1 MALITHNL
9 FGEVIDKEQWAINF
23 VRSFCPPEGYYLAY
37 SGGKDSVCV
46 KKILDLAG
54 VKYDTHYNV
63 TTVDPAELVR
73 FIIRQFDGVI
83 YDMPDGV
90 TQKFYRV
97 RDGHLRRVDRED
109 MLGPRVIHFTI
120 PELTM
125 RELIVKKQF
134 PPTRLQRYCCER
146 LKESSGKYRITVTGV
161 RQSESK
167 NRKDNQ
173 GPVVIFDGKIGA
185 LQAEEQ
191 GVNFTKTVRG
201 GGLYLTTMTRR
212 YAARLNTVT
221 EPRKR
226 SSILS
231 SISQRMTFGSSYI
244 STSCHI
250 ASCTTRV
257 LDGWAA

>member
-9 FGEVIDKEQWAINF
+9 FGEVNDKVQWAINF
-23 VRSFCPPEGYYLAY
+23 VRSFCPPEGYYFAY
-37 SGGKDSVCV
+37 SGGKDSVCA

-63 TTVDPAELVR
+63 TTVDPPELVQ
-73 FIIRQFDGVI
+73 FIISQFDGVI
-83 YDMPDGV
+83 YDIPDGV

-97 RDGHLRRVDRED
+97 LDGHLRRVERED

-161 RQSESK
+161 RHNESK

-173 GPVVIFDGKIGA
+173 GPVVIFDGKIGT
-185 LQAEEQ
+185 LQAEEH
-191 GVNFTKTVRG
+191 GVNFTKTVR

-221 EPRKR
+221 EPPKR
-226 SSILS
+226 LSIRLYTLP
-231 SISQRMTFGSSYI
+231 RMTFGSSYTN
-244 STSCHI
+244 TSCHI
-250 ASCTTRV
+250 ASCTTR
-257 LDGWAA
+257 A

>member
-1 MALITHNL
+1 MALITRNL
-9 FGEVIDKEQWAINF
+9 FGEVNDKVQWAINLL
-23 VRSFCPPEGYYLAY
+23 RSFCPPEGYFFAY
-37 SGGKDSVCV
+37 SGGKDSVCA

-63 TTVDPAELVR
+63 TTVDPPELVR

-83 YDMPDGV
+83 YDMPDEV

-97 RDGHLRRVDRED
+97 QDGRLRRVDRAD
-109 MLGPRVIHFTI
+109 MLGPSVIHFAI

-161 RQSESK
+161 RHSESK
-167 NRKDNQ
+167 SRKDNQ
-173 GPVVIFDGKIGA
+173 GPVVIFDGKIGV

-201 GGLYLTTMTRR
+201 GGLFLTMMTRR
-212 YAARLNTVT
+212 CAARWKIVT
-221 EPRKR
+221 AQLKR
-226 SSILS
+226 SLIQS
-231 SISQRMTFGSSYI
+231 SISRRRMFGSSYT
-244 STSCHI
+244 STNCPI
-250 ASCTTRV
+250 ASCTTR
-257 LDGWAA
+257 A